1 MLVYMNAEQIQMA
14 VEDLAELDQHVNLD
28 ACDNE
33 PVEMADE
40 VQDVNGQNLEFQVPH
55 HSNQPQDTI
64 SFDQSGSTAEYLRA
78 TSPDIVLNVEDILQG
93 MQRSESPTPTNSSSS
108 IDSEIQSYHCI
119 TF

>member
-1 MLVYMNAEQIQMA
+1 MLVYMNAEQTQMA

-93 MQRSESPTPTNSSSS
+93 MQRSEPPTPTNSSSS
-108 IDSEIQSYHCI
+108 IDSEI
-119 TF
+119 